1 VRFLH
6 PHGADHDHR
15 TDDVIAA
22 IAATGEAFFTATTWR
37 GMRAM
42 RVSVCNWQTS
52 DEDVRRTVSAV
63 AMVLRETK

>member
-1 VRFLH
+1 VRFLD

-15 TDDVIAA
+15 TEDVIGA

-42 RVSVCNWQTS
+42 RVSVCNWRTS
-52 DEDVRRTVSAV
+52 EEDVRRTVNAV
-63 AMVLRETK
+63 ALVLQELK